1 MYVYKIS
8 NTINKKVYIGQSIRP
23 IEQRFRR
30 HINDALNNILD
41 THFARAIRKYG
52 ADKFYIELIDTAKD
66 QEELTKKEQQ
76 WIRYYRSNNPKYGYN
91 ETDAKYKS
99 GGNTYKNKTP
109 EELQAIATKIS
120 KTKIGGLNNQ
130 ARKIK
135 CLNVKT
141 NEEIFFDSLSLCQK
155 YFNEST
161 HRFITT
167 RVLHK
172 TRSLYKG
179 EWAIAYYED
188 DYSHFTKIPVTRNGC
203 LYNVFD
209 INNSTN
215 RLFSSITK
223 VGEYINQDRKNLGK
237 LLKQSSTIKVDNY
250 IISVSN

>member
-8 NTINKKVYIGQSIRP
+8 NTINNKVYIGQSIRP
-23 IEQRFRR
+23 IEQRFKR

-52 ADKFYIELIDTAKD
+52 ADKFYIELIDTATN
-66 QEELTKKEQQ
+66 QEELTEKEQQ

-99 GGNTYKNKTP
+99 GGNTYKNKTAQ
-109 EELQAIATKIS
+109 ELKEIADKIS
-120 KTKIGGLNNQ
+120 KTKIGGLNNN

-135 CLNVKT
+135 CLNIKT
-141 NEEIFFDSLSLCQK
+141 NEEIVFDSLSLCQK
-155 YFNEST
+155 YFKEST

-167 RVLHK
+167 RVNYQ

-179 EWAIAYYED
+179 EWAISYYEN
-188 DYSHFTKIPVTRNGC
+188 DYITFLENVAMRDISLSVYNIDNGEINFFPSIRKMC
-203 LYNVFD
+203 RDLHLDKD
-209 INNSTN
+209 IVS
-215 RLFSSITK
+215 
-223 VGEYINQDRKNLGK
+223 K
-237 LLKQSSTIKVDNY
+237 LLDNDNVAMINKY